1 MVCSIVLRASLPP
14 EPESLLHDDTVAVL
28 VSQSG
33 PRRQAFETIAVV
45 VAEARQLNAEQS
57 ITGVLVFDGAQ
68 VCQYVEGEVGTIDAL
83 IERLMVD
90 PRHEQLKVLHH
101 ATLQGERRFAR
112 WRLGYLMLDDGRDL
126 TRFDALSGEGAIASF
141 LEQLPLVDLE
151 P

>member
-1 MVCSIVLRASLPP
+1 M
-14 EPESLLHDDTVAVL
+14 
-28 VSQSG
+28 
-33 PRRQAFETIAVV
+33 V

>member
-1 MVCSIVLRASLPP
+1 MTTL
-14 EPESLLHDDTVAVL
+14 
-28 VSQSG
+28 SQFLYLSQVRG
-33 PRRQAFETIAVV
+33 DKPFETIAVV

-101 ATLQGERRFAR
+101 APLPGERRFAR